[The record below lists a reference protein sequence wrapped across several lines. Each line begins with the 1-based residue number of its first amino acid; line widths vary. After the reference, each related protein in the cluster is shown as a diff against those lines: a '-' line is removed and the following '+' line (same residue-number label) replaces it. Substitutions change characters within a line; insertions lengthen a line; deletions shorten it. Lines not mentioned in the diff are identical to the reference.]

1 MEKGNLQKR
10 KIHLSNQAKLPFNPK
25 GNSVSPR
32 LCFTKAAGEM
42 SKTDKTHLAKLK
54 GKPMQ
59 TLFHGCQPGSAHQI
73 SKKNSFFL

>member
-10 KIHLSNQAKLPFNPK
+10 KIHLSIQAKLPFNPK
-25 GNSVSPR
+25 GNRVSPR

-54 GKPMQ
+54 GMPKQ
-59 TLFHGCQPGSAHQI
+59 TLFHGCQPGSAQQI
-73 SKKNSFFL
+73 SKKINYN